1 MRLRSHRRNLMAWSQ
16 SAGSVGRSGVA
27 PFTRTRRIR
36 RWIRTGALLTIVG
49 LMSLARAG
57 RVRWWFLLAE
67 GVLAVD
73 GVMLHAF
80 VGVVLLVLVSAPFAV
95 VGPRADRIRRS
106 ELEPDLGVYSHP
118 AQLRRAIRAMDLHDH
133 RFPGH
138 GPALGGR
145 SSPAILRRRSDPTLP
160 RTRSSQPATPGA
172 PRRRCRRAPRTECLA
187 ANATSWSA

>member
-1 MRLRSHRRNLMAWSQ
+1 MRLRSHRRNLVVWSQ
-16 SAGSVGRSGVA
+16 AASSVGRSGA
-27 PFTRTRRIR
+27 PPFTRIRRIR

-57 RVRWWFLLAE
+57 RVRWWFLLPV
-67 GVLAVD
+67 GVLTVV

-95 VGPRADRIRRS
+95 ARPRADRIRRS

-118 AQLRRAIRAMDLHDH
+118 AQLRRAIRVMDLHDH

-138 GPALGGR
+138 G
-145 SSPAILRRRSDPTLP
+145 TV
-160 RTRSSQPATPGA
+160 
-172 PRRRCRRAPRTECLA
+172 
-187 ANATSWSA
+187 